1 MTPEH
6 VRLLYDFNAWAHH
19 RTLDASAALTG
30 EQFTRNL
37 GSSYGSVRDTL
48 THLMGGEWFW
58 LERWHGRSPGALP
71 PTEELTDRASLR
83 ARWAASEQKLLQ
95 FVAGC
100 TAEDLARVQH
110 YRTTEGQPN
119 AQPLWQML
127 QHLANHGSYHRGQ
140 ITSML
145 RQLGAVPAATDLIL
159 FYREHAGTLPAKAL
173 DPATVRLLF
182 EYNTWANSRTLDAC
196 GTLTRE
202 QFTRDL
208 GSSFRSVRDTLVH
221 ILGAEWVWLERCQG
235 RSPGALPA
243 AEQFPTLASVNTRWI
258 EIERNLLDLVARLSA
273 EELARVHEFR
283 TLKSG
288 IYANALWQAL
298 QHVVNHSTYHRGQVA
313 MLLRQSGAKPKFT
326 DLIYFYRERAGQALD

>member
-1 MTPEH
+1 VTPGH
-6 VRLLYDFNAWAHH
+6 VCLLYEFNAWAN
-19 RTLDASAALTG
+19 RRALDACAALTG

-48 THLMGGEWFW
+48 VHLMGGEWFW
-58 LERWHGRSPGALP
+58 LERWHGRSPGGLP
-71 PTEELTDRASLR
+71 PAEEFVHLASLR
-83 ARWAASEQKLLQ
+83 ARWATSEQNLLQ
-95 FVAGC
+95 FVTGR

-110 YRTTEGQPN
+110 YRTSEGQPN

-159 FYREHAGTLPAKAL
+159 FYRERAGKPPAEAL

-182 EYNTWANSRTLDAC
+182 EYNAWANRRTLDAC
-196 GTLTRE
+196 GTLTQE

-208 GSSFRSVRDTLVH
+208 GSSFRSVRDTLAH

-243 AEQFPTLASVNTRWI
+243 AEQFPTLASVNTRWT
-258 EIERNLLDLVARLSA
+258 EIERNLLDLVARLSG

-288 IYANALWQAL
+288 MYANALWQAL

-313 MLLRQSGAKPKFT
+313 MLLRQSGAKPNFT
-326 DLIYFYRERAGQALD
+326 DLIYFYRERVGQALD

>member
-1 MTPEH
+1 VTPEQ
-6 VRLLYDFNAWAHH
+6 VRLLYDFNAWANH
-19 RTLDASAALTG
+19 RTLDACAALTG

-37 GSSYGSVRDTL
+37 GSSYASVRDTL
-48 THLMGGEWFW
+48 THIMGGEWFW
-58 LERWHGRSPGALP
+58 LERWHGRSPGGLP
-71 PTEELTDRASLR
+71 PAEEFADLASLR
-83 ARWAASEQKLLQ
+83 ARWATSEQNLLQ
-95 FVAGC
+95 FVTGR

-159 FYREHAGTLPAKAL
+159 FYRERGGKPPAEAP
-173 DPATVRLLF
+173 DPRTVRLLF
-182 EYNTWANSRTLDAC
+182 EYNAWANRRALDAC
-196 GTLTRE
+196 DSLAVD

-208 GSSFRSVRDTLVH
+208 GSSFGSVRDTLVH
-221 ILGAEWVWLERCQG
+221 ILGAEWVWFERCQG

-243 AEQFPTLASVNTRWI
+243 AEQFPTLASVRVRSA
-258 EIERNLLDLVARLSA
+258 EIERNQLDLVARLSA
-273 EELARVHEFR
+273 EELACVHEFR

-288 IYANALWQAL
+288 MYANALWQAL

-313 MLLRQSGAKPKFT
+313 MLLRQSGAKPNFT

>member
-6 VRLLYDFNAWAHH
+6 VCLLFEFNAWANH
-19 RTLDASAALTG
+19 RALDACAALTG

-48 THLMGGEWFW
+48 AHIMGGEWFW
-58 LERWHGRSPGALP
+58 LERCHGRSPSALP
-71 PTEELTDRASLR
+71 PADEFADLASLR
-83 ARWAASEQKLLQ
+83 ARWATGEQNLLQ
-95 FVAGC
+95 FVAGR
-100 TAEDLARVQH
+100 TAEDLASVQH

-145 RQLGAVPAATDLIL
+145 RQLSVVPAATDLIL
-159 FYREHAGTLPAKAL
+159 FYRERAGKPPSQPL
-173 DPATVRLLF
+173 DPSTVRLLYD
-182 EYNTWANSRTLDAC
+182 YNAWANDRTLDAC
-196 GTLTRE
+196 GTLTQE

-208 GSSFRSVRDTLVH
+208 GSSFGSVRDTLAH
-221 ILGAEWVWLERCQG
+221 IMGAEWVWFERWHG
-235 RSPGALPA
+235 RSPSALPVA
-243 AEQFPTLASVNTRWI
+243 SEFSALARVRARWT
-258 EIERNLLDLVARLSA
+258 EIESSQLEFVGHLSA
-273 EELARVHEFR
+273 EDLARIREYR

-288 IYANALWQAL
+288 VYVHPLWQSM

-313 MLLRQSGAKPKFT
+313 MLLRQSGAKPNFT